1 MLHWL
6 ILKQIS
12 EKMPYCLPLYIQ
24 IISGFGEHLPVKIE
38 NETEFIYLEKPITIK
53 RIASKGKI
61 LIINE
66 SNKKPNYNLP
76 MIKAL
81 TRSYYWNDLLATGD
95 VKNINGILALEKI
108 NDKKYV
114 RKVLKLR
121 FLPKDIQES
130 ILNGTQEVTM
140 SLKGLFA

>member
-1 MLHWL
+1 MERYNQHEVF
-6 ILKQIS
+6 S
-12 EKMPYCLPLYIQ
+12 NEKMHKKYIKT
-24 IISGFGEHLPVKIE
+24 GERHGK
-38 NETEFIYLEKPITIK
+38 
-53 RIASKGKI
+53 KGKI

-81 TRSYYWNDLLATGD
+81 TRSYYWNDLLATG
-95 VKNINGILALEKI
+95 VMKNLNGILELEKI

-130 ILNGTQEVTM
+130 ILNGTQDVAM